1 MTLPKDISADIK
13 TFTKHVTKGFRTVRV
28 RVNVGQTEWLKSLFP
43 SKEAEA
49 YMLAIKAD
57 VRKAEGL
64 IKGDDVNVK
73 LSVMI

>member
-28 RVNVGQTEWLKSLFP
+28 RVNVGQTEWLTSLFP

-64 IKGDDVNVK
+64 IKGYDVNVK